1 MPTPILFRPQVL
13 CRLILLSVTLTALFA
28 CQALAQEPSI
38 VVASEIKDMPKYKNV
53 VRYNLSGAMLFGW
66 DKYIVLGYERV
77 IKPRQSASI
86 NIGKASLPKF
96 ISINT
101 DSFNLST
108 DKSNTGF
115 NVSVDYRFYLARENR
130 YKPPCGLY
138 IGPYYSFNQFKRT
151 NTWMWNNNSGGAS
164 SVETDLKMNIHTVGF
179 ELGYQF
185 ILWKRMTL
193 DLCMVGPGIGFYNV
207 EANFDTNLSEG
218 RRQELLDALDQ
229 LLTQKVPGM
238 NYVFSDKHFE
248 GNGTMNTTGFGFRYL
263 IQIGFL
269 F

>member
-1 MPTPILFRPQVL
+1 MPIPIHFRPQEIFRRVL
-13 CRLILLSVTLTALFA
+13 LGVTLTSLIAFKA
-28 CQALAQEPSI
+28 QAQEPSL
-38 VVASEIKDMPKYKNV
+38 VVSSALKDMPKYKNI
-53 VRYNLSGAMLFGW
+53 VRYNLSGALLFGF

-101 DSFNLST
+101 DSFNLSS
-108 DKSNTGF
+108 DKKNTGF

-130 YKPPCGLY
+130 YKPPAGLY
-138 IGPYYSFNQFKRT
+138 IGPYYSFTQFKRT
-151 NTWMWNNNSGGAS
+151 NDWNFKNSGVVS
-164 SVETDLKMNIHTVGF
+164 SIQTDLQLGIHTVGF

-185 ILWKRMTL
+185 ILWKRMSL
-193 DLCMVGPGIGFYNV
+193 DLCMVGPGVGFYKVKADIN
-207 EANFDTNLSEG
+207 TNLNDE
-218 RRQELLDALDQ
+218 RKAELLDALNQ
-229 LLTQKVPGM
+229 LLSQKVPGM

-248 GNGTMNTTGFGFRYL
+248 GNGTMNTTAFGFRYL
-263 IQIGFL
+263 FQIGFL